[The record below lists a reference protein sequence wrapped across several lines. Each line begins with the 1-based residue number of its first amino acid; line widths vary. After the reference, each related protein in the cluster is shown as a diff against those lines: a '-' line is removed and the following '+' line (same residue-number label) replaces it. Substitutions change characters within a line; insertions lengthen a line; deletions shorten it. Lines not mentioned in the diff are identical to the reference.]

1 MVDQESRAYR
11 PRRAFS
17 APDPD
22 PGEATTPTPAGPS
35 EPPVPPQP
43 LLDDETPKPLYRDEV
58 APSGGDPKPRP
69 VNFTPP
75 GADLEDTATR
85 SINFAPRRP
94 PRVDDEAT
102 TVLPRTRA
110 SGRARAPFDDIDEID
125 DFESEGRR
133 GLGQRTKL
141 GLLIGAVA
149 AVVVI
154 GLAIG
159 YAVLGIGAQPG
170 TVPSTSSSVD
180 PNSPPPTDTSPPAS
194 EPAGVLLTDASMLSA
209 EQAKKLDADRTWKV
223 EVTQRGASE
232 DAPVAACFGGD
243 AVEGQPVPQ
252 QKILQVLSS
261 SGKQSPSAL
270 HEATAYNT
278 PEEAVQAFAVA
289 SRTLGGCATPGSYIA
304 GGRVIKGLGDQAAG
318 VMVKV
323 VDGDNTASHT
333 VVLSRTGRVLNV
345 VDVNS
350 PGKAVKAG
358 VVADTVAQV
367 VAGQCATSGG
377 KCGGKVSVKVGPPP
391 LGGDEPGF
399 LATGDLPP
407 VGGATSPWTAAPIEL
422 PEEDFAGSGCETV
435 NWATVPA
442 EVRSARVYLL
452 TDSGKSYFGL
462 NEIVLTMENEKAA
475 EQLVAKIKKDLE
487 SCKERKLTA
496 TVSKPAKVDGVG
508 ARNAE
513 VTGYTSTVEQKAG
526 EVTSKFRVGIVSTG
540 TKVAYTFAN
549 SSGDFDFT
557 NDQWDT
563 VAVRAGER
571 VTQVR

>member
-11 PRRAFS
+11 ARRAFS
-17 APDPD
+17 EPDPD
-22 PGEATTPTPAGPS
+22 PSGAKTPTPAGPTG
-35 EPPVPPQP
+35 PPVPPQP
-43 LLDDETPKPLYRDEV
+43 LVDDETPKPLYRDEV
-58 APSGGDPKPRP
+58 
-69 VNFTPP
+69 TPP
-75 GADLEDTATR
+75 GDGSGRPAGYTPRPELEDTATR

-94 PRVDDEAT
+94 PRADDEAT

-110 SGRARAPFDDIDEID
+110 SGRTRSRFDEID
-125 DFESEGRR
+125 DFETEGRR

-141 GLLIGAVA
+141 ALLIGAVA

-159 YAVLGIGAQPG
+159 YAVLGIGADP
-170 TVPSTSSSVD
+170 TTAPSASASVD
-180 PNSPPPTDTSPPAS
+180 PNSPPPTDPSATAT

-209 EQAKKLDADRTWKV
+209 AQAAKLDADRNWTI
-223 EVTQRGASE
+223 ELTQRGASD

-261 SGKQSPSAL
+261 NGKQPLNAL

-289 SRTLGGCATPGSYIA
+289 SRTLGGCATPGAYIA
-304 GGRVIKGLGDQAAG
+304 GGRVIRGLGDQSTG

-323 VDGDNTASHT
+323 VDGNKTASHT

-350 PGKAVKAG
+350 PGRAVEAG
-358 VVADTVAQV
+358 VVADTVAAV
-367 VAGQCATSGG
+367 VTGQCTASGG
-377 KCGGKVSVKVGPPP
+377 TCGGTVSVKSGPPP

-462 NEIVLTMENEKAA
+462 NEIVLTMENPKAA
-475 EQLVAKIKKDLE
+475 DALVAKIKKDLE
-487 SCKERKLTA
+487 SCKDRKLTA
-496 TVSKPAKVDGVG
+496 TVSKPARVDGVG
-508 ARNAE
+508 ARNAQ

-526 EVTSKFRVGIVSTG
+526 EATSKFRVGIVSTG
-540 TKVAYTFAN
+540 TKVAYTFCN

-557 NDQWDT
+557 NGQWDT

-571 VTQVR
+571 VTQVT

>member
-11 PRRAFS
+11 ARRAFS
-17 APDPD
+17 EPDPD
-22 PGEATTPTPAGPS
+22 PSGATTPPTPPAGPTGPS
-35 EPPVPPQP
+35 VPPQP
-43 LLDDETPKPLYRDEV
+43 LDDDEAPKPLYRDEV
-58 APSGGDPKPRP
+58 
-69 VNFTPP
+69 NPP
-75 GADLEDTATR
+75 GADASRPAGYTPPPELEDTATR

-94 PRVDDEAT
+94 PRTDDEAT

-110 SGRARAPFDDIDEID
+110 SGRTRSRFDEIDEID
-125 DFESEGRR
+125 DFETEGRR

-141 GLLIGAVA
+141 ALLIGAVA

-159 YAVLGIGAQPG
+159 YAVLGIGADPA
-170 TVPSTSSSVD
+170 TVPSASASVD
-180 PNSPPPTDTSPPAS
+180 PNSPPPTDPSSSAT
-194 EPAGVLLTDASMLSA
+194 EPAGVLLTEASMLSPA
-209 EQAKKLDADRTWKV
+209 QARQLDADRTWKI
-223 EVTQRGASE
+223 ELTQRGASDE
-232 DAPVAACFGGD
+232 APVAACFGGD

-261 SGKQSPSAL
+261 NGRQPLNAL

-289 SRTLGGCATPGSYIA
+289 SRTLGGCATPGAYIS
-304 GGRVIKGLGDQAAG
+304 GGRVIRGLGDQSAG

-323 VDGDNTASHT
+323 VDGNNTASHT

-350 PGKAVKAG
+350 PGRAIKAG
-358 VVADTVAQV
+358 VVADAVAAV
-367 VAGQCATSGG
+367 VAGQCTAAGG
-377 KCGGKVSVKVGPPP
+377 TCGGKVSVKAGPPP

-422 PEEDFAGSGCETV
+422 PEDDFAGSGCETV

-475 EQLVAKIKKDLE
+475 EQLVAKITKDLE

-496 TVSKPAKVDGVG
+496 TVTKPAKVDSVG

-513 VTGYTSTVEQKAG
+513 VAGYTSTVEQKAG
-526 EVTSKFRVGIVSTG
+526 AVTSKFRVGIV
-540 TKVAYTFAN
+540 VH
-549 SSGDFDFT
+549 GD
-557 NDQWDT
+557 QG
-563 VAVRAGER
+563 RLHLLQLLR
-571 VTQVR
+571 RLRLHQ